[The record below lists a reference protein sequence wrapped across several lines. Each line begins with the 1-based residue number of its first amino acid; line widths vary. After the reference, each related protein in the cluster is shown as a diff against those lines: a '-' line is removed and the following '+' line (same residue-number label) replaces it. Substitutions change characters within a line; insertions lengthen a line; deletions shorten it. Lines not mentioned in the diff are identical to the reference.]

1 MLRGVLQLTATV
13 DGAVKE
19 SQRNRGAPGVSAAV
33 GRFLLP
39 LSQQKGWAGRA
50 HRGFGMFLGLGEL
63 PEACRGLL
71 VNKGGQQVIGV
82 REELYF
88 FRVFPQEAKSSS
100 ELGKRRQLLL
110 LSGTLRFR
118 DIQEVCDS

>member
-19 SQRNRGAPGVSAAV
+19 SQRNRGAPEVSAAV

-50 HRGFGMFLGLGEL
+50 HTGFGMFLGLGEL

-71 VNKGGQQVIGV
+71 VNKEGQ
-82 REELYF
+82 
-88 FRVFPQEAKSSS
+88 
-100 ELGKRRQLLL
+100 
-110 LSGTLRFR
+110 
-118 DIQEVCDS
+118 